1 MFRKEVTAINT
12 VVTSK
17 EAILKGCRD
26 MVSETGLSAV
36 NMRSVAKRCGVALG
50 SLYNYFPSKDA
61 LILAT
66 IESVWEDIFHMD
78 SPCEISLPFV
88 EYVNW
93 IFESVRRGA
102 GEYPNFFTAH
112 SLIFASGE
120 RDRAKHTMEHYFSHI
135 KLGMMEALD
144 SDPAVYS
151 QTFSDTFS
159 KSAFL
164 DFVLMNLLTGLMR
177 KETDCSLLL
186 ELIRRAIY
194 LP

>member
-1 MFRKEVTAINT
+1 MFRKEVTVINT
-12 VVTSK
+12 IVTSR

-26 MVSETGLSAV
+26 MVSETGLSTV

-66 IESVWEDIFHMD
+66 IESVWEDIFHMET
-78 SPCEISLPFV
+78 SCKTALPFV

-112 SLIFASGE
+112 SLSFASGE
-120 RDRAKHTMEHYFSHI
+120 KDKARNTMEHYFSHM
-135 KLGMMEALD
+135 KLGMMEALH
-144 SDPAVYS
+144 SDPAVRKDA
-151 QTFSDTFS
+151 FSGSFS
-159 KSAFL
+159 ESDFL
-164 DFVLMNLLTGLMR
+164 DFVLMNLLTRLMQ
-177 KETDCSLLL
+177 KKSDCALLL

-194 LP
+194 KA